1 MQIDKIIYMTSKL
14 SNSYLTATF
23 NHKGAELCEL
33 NSATRNYI
41 WNGDVKHWGKHSPL
55 LFPIVGT
62 LRDNVYT
69 YQDKKYT
76 LPRHGFARDLDFE
89 VVAQSDNEITF
100 SLQSNELTKANYP
113 FEFELKIIY
122 TLIGNDLKVK
132 YEVINKNNFQMPF
145 SIGAHPAFSLPLDF
159 THYSLL
165 FDTNTDLKFHLLVN
179 DLVDS
184 ETSLP
189 LANGKLHLD
198 YSIFDNDALVFK
210 TKPSSSITILE
221 QNRSIIKISFND
233 FPNLGIWSKPNAP
246 FICLEPWFGYADIV
260 NSNGNIFKKEGVQI
274 LNAFGIFTSEYGIS
288 IF

>member
-1 MQIDKIIYMTSKL
+1 MTSKL
-14 SNSYLTATF
+14 SNNYLTATF

-41 WNGDVKHWGKHSPL
+41 WNGDAKHWGKHSPL

-62 LRDNVYT
+62 LRDNVYS

-122 TLIGNDLKVK
+122 TLIYNELKVK

-159 THYSLL
+159 TQYSLL
-165 FDTNTDLKFHLLVN
+165 FDNNNDLKFHLLVN

-189 LANGKLHLD
+189 LANEKLHLD
-198 YSIFDNDALVFK
+198 YAIFDNDALVFK
-210 TKPSSSITILE
+210 TKPSNSITILE
-221 QNRSIIKISFND
+221 QNCSIIKISFKD

-260 NSNGNIFKKEGVQI
+260 NSNGNIFEKEGIQI
-274 LNAFGIFTSEYGIS
+274 LNAFGIFTSDYGIS